1 MGVADSLMYQPRKYL
16 FSLKKRV
23 ARAASCGHGHALC
36 VHGSC
41 MHRVAMARASCVH
54 GHASCVHGSCMH
66 RVFMAMHRVSMA
78 RACIVWPWLVHR
90 VAMAM
95 QVIPWCC

>member
-41 MHRVAMARASCVH
+41 MHRVAMARASCGH
-54 GHASCVHGSCMH
+54 GHASHPLVLLEYHG
-66 RVFMAMHRVSMA
+66 VFDS
-78 RACIVWPWLVHR
+78 
-90 VAMAM
+90 
-95 QVIPWCC
+95 